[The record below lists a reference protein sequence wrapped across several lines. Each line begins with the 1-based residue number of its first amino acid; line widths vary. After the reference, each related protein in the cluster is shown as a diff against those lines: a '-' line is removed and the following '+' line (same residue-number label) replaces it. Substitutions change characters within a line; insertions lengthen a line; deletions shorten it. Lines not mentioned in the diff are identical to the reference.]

1 MLTANKK
8 LNYLLLTTYAAY
20 AGLLGLMAY
29 TFIINEDHTWKL
41 WIFQSIP
48 LLLVL
53 PGLLKVHFRAH
64 SWLCFVILVY
74 FMAYVVEVGSPLAE
88 TTDWIGLTLS
98 IIIFCG
104 AMATSR
110 GLQRL

>member
-20 AGLLGLMAY
+20 FGLLGLMAY
-29 TFIINEDHTWKL
+29 TFAVNEAHTWKL

-53 PGLLKVHFRAH
+53 PGLLKVYFRAH

-88 TTDWIGLTLS
+88 VTDWIGLTLS

-104 AMATSR
+104 AMTASR